1 MKIKTAGGKVNIEMT
16 RGDSESLTVRCS
28 RPFAAG
34 DAVYFTVREDAES
47 DVAMQKI
54 VTSFPE
60 GEAVFSIASADTE
73 GLAFGDYVYD
83 IQATWAD
90 GTVKTL
96 VGPARFRLTE
106 EVTY

>member
-1 MKIKTAGGKVNIEMT
+1 MKLNGINISMV
-16 RGDSESLTVRCS
+16 RGDSESVTVRCS

-34 DAVYFTVREDAES
+34 DTLYLTVREDAES
-47 DVAMQKI
+47 DIAMQKV
-54 VTSFPE
+54 VTEFPN
-60 GEAVFSIASADTE
+60 GEAVFVIDTGDTE
-73 GLAFGDYVYD
+73 GLDFGSYVYD